1 MLDENL
7 KLVVYDFETTGRNSN
22 WDQIIQVGAVLVNLS
37 FQEIDRIE
45 LRCSLKSGLIPEPGA
60 LLVNNSSTEM
70 LKNSNLTHYYLIDQV
85 IKKFQEWSPAI
96 FIGYNSINFDEE
108 FLRKTLFKTLY
119 NPYFTQ
125 LNGNKRADI
134 LGMVRSACLYFPEAL
149 KYSTNVKGNPVLK
162 LDEIAPMNEINHLA
176 HDALGDV
183 IATKEIGKILCKN
196 ANEIWLSG
204 LKNASKSEVNQ
215 TIKNELL
222 FCYNDYYYG
231 KPKPFLLTHVCDHPV
246 YQWPQ
251 CFDLVNDPK
260 AYLNMS
266 KNELSREI
274 SKSPKIIRSIK
285 NNKNPIIM
293 NYKNY
298 SKFDNYNDTNENIYI
313 ERAKLI
319 QNNGNFKLL
328 LSTLLKE
335 EHETTSDFESQ
346 EEIQA
351 EESLYKGGFFSNSD
365 KQIMEKF
372 HKSEW
377 DERLSICDSFND
389 ERLFYFGMRLI
400 FEEHPSTLP
409 KDIYKNIHTSIAHQ
423 ILSMNN
429 EKWNTIPKACKE
441 SDDLKAKYENEN
453 NVEKLNQLKDF
464 DKLISDIENQ
474 FL

>member
-1 MLDENL
+1 MIDENL

-22 WDQIIQVGAVLVNLS
+22 WDQIIQVGAVLVNFS
-37 FQEIDRIE
+37 FQEIDKIE
-45 LRCSLKSGLIPEPGA
+45 LRCSLKPGLVPEPGA

-70 LKNSNLTHYYLIDQV
+70 LKNSNLTHYYLIDKV

-96 FIGYNSINFDEE
+96 FVGYNSINFDEE
-108 FLRKTLFKTLY
+108 FLRKTLFKNLY
-119 NPYFTQ
+119 DPYFTQ

-149 KYSTNVKGNPVLK
+149 NYSTNSKGNPVLK
-162 LDEIAPMNEINHLA
+162 LDEIAPMNEINHFA

-196 ANEIWLSG
+196 ANQIWLSG
-204 LKNASKSEVNQ
+204 LKNASKSEVKK

-222 FCYNDYYYG
+222 FCYNDYFYG

-260 AYLNMS
+260 IYLNMS
-266 KNELSREI
+266 KSELSREI

-285 NNKNPIIM
+285 DNKNPIIM
-293 NYKNY
+293 SYKNY
-298 SKFDNYNDTNENIYI
+298 SKFDNYNDINEDIYI
-313 ERAKLI
+313 ERATQI
-319 QNNGNFKLL
+319 QNNEEFKLL
-328 LSTLLKE
+328 LSQILKE
-335 EHETTSDFESQ
+335 EHESRSDFESQ

-351 EESLYKGGFFSNSD
+351 EESLYRGGFFSNSD

-372 HKSEW
+372 HKAEW

-400 FEEHPSTLP
+400 YEEHPSTLP
-409 KDIYKNIHTSIAHQ
+409 KDIYKNIHNSIANQ

-464 DKLISDIENQ
+464 DKLISNIENQ